1 MSEKRKNGKGEGK
14 WLFLFS
20 TLSVPQIAAEGR
32 STQSLAR
39 KGGPEGPAGKVKTQ
53 SDEGRR
59 RTFLARPF
67 MPMGE
72 QGEGTRPCCQ
82 MGGMVGQR
90 RPGDVYKMRLQI
102 GVHNGAFCCSGTLM
116 KRRKFNGGKRCRLAF
131 HAVDRGSNPLG
142 DANIRY
148 NKGYQCAKHIGIL
161 SFFVSTGFPV
171 VHVCPVASNACRG
184 ISEGRSMV

>member
-1 MSEKRKNGKGEGK
+1 MSEKRKNGKGEEK

-82 MGGMVGQR
+82 MGGLLGRDALGMFTR
-90 RPGDVYKMRLQI
+90 CVYKLVCI
-102 GVHNGAFCCSGTLM
+102 TVHFA
-116 KRRKFNGGKRCRLAF
+116 A
-131 HAVDRGSNPLG
+131 
-142 DANIRY
+142 
-148 NKGYQCAKHIGIL
+148 
-161 SFFVSTGFPV
+161 PV
-171 VHVCPVASNACRG
+171 
-184 ISEGRSMV
+184 RS